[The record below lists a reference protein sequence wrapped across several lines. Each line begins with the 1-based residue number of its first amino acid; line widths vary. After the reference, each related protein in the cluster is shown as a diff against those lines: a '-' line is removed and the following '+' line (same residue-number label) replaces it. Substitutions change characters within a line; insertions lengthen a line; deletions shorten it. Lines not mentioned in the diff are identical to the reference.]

1 MSDEEFDRDEL
12 CEAVGE
18 DNDLEPL
25 EKGMVIRWSK
35 AGESPPSWIPYDG
48 PVVWVYT
55 EIRGPCRR
63 LLQRDNFWPTEL
75 RDENGREIEPSERS
89 GERITGVGGY
99 IPRASVKLQSTIRS
113 DSTHASVV
121 SDEQSELNSSES
133 SPDKVSEPL
142 SEMVNKEVSLDG
154 PTEAGQSATSTS
166 TSPSD
171 SNSVS
176 TTDPLDW

>member
-1 MSDEEFDRDEL
+1 MSNEEFDRDEL

-25 EKGMVIRWSK
+25 EKEMLIRWSK
-35 AGESPPSWIPYDG
+35 AGESPPESVPYDE
-48 PVVWVYT
+48 PVVWVYS

-75 RDENGREIEPSERS
+75 YGENGIEVAPSNPS
-89 GERITGVGGY
+89 GERITAVGRY
-99 IPRASVKLQSTIRS
+99 IPRASVKLQSTIRA

-121 SDEQSELNSSES
+121 SNDRSGSNRSES
-133 SPDKVSEPL
+133 SSD
-142 SEMVNKEVSLDG
+142 EVSDSSSETVSRDVI
-154 PTEAGQSATSTS
+154 PDDPAEAGQSKASTS
-166 TSPSD
+166 TSPDD